1 MAIENIIEG
10 ILRTLPSEIS
20 SKIDLVIILIQTLG
34 GLLFVYLILM
44 VIRIIMVRKQ
54 NKLMNEIKRD
64 VKYLRNELKLKKTK
78 KVKKK

>member
-1 MAIENIIEG
+1 MAIENILEE

-20 SKIDLVIILIQTLG
+20 SKIDLAIILIQTLG
-34 GLLFVYLILM
+34 GLLFVYVVLM

-54 NKLMNEIKRD
+54 NKLMNEMQKDIKS
-64 VKYLRNELKLKKTK
+64 LRNELKSKKTK